1 MVGRIRAAFRC
12 AGVVTSAAVVMV
24 LVFGVLALTPV
35 IDMKEVSIG
44 FAA

>member
-1 MVGRIRAAFRC
+1 L
-12 AGVVTSAAVVMV
+12 AGFALLFVAPASSSAAVVMV

-44 FAA
+44 LAA